1 MKERFFF
8 STVINGKDLW
18 TDISVP
24 KTLNPCFP
32 FISQE
37 LSNIAWIRHLRT
49 MFPVLFFI
57 FLFLN
62 VSLSIESAARDIPQM
77 SVSEYFDIK
86 VFLDALASLKTMF
99 KIQ

>member
-1 MKERFFF
+1 MYPKH
-8 STVINGKDLW
+8 STLV
-18 TDISVP
+18 
-24 KTLNPCFP
+24 FP

-86 VFLDALASLKTMF
+86 VFFSLLLLA
-99 KIQ
+99 KIFPIVAKGADVDQLLGLSC